1 MPTVAHGRVIS
12 KTDGTSFMPGETT
25 FVVCNLGYKIAELGL
40 AVGFLSITCQHNGHW
55 KNSVNSSTMTCKGM
69 ISFHKLC

>member
-1 MPTVAHGRVIS
+1 VPTLARGRVIS

-25 FVVCNLGYKIAELGL
+25 LVICNLGYKIAES
-40 AVGFLSITCQHNGHW
+40 GFLSITCQHNGHW
-55 KNSVNSSTMTCKGM
+55 KNSVNSSTITCEGM